1 VLRAELLT
9 AVQCRLAEA
18 GLGGPTP
25 AYSFYFSYDG
35 SQAATTAYRGYY
47 AQGDLP
53 AGECTREPGEMAYTR
68 DGLTGTLRCY
78 EDAEGYRVFAWT
90 ADELAIVASVADRTM
105 SYSELARWWKVAGP
119 LR

>member
-1 VLRAELLT
+1 MLRAKLLI
-9 AVQCRLAEA
+9 AVQCRLADA
-18 GLGGPTP
+18 GLGGTAP

-35 SQAATTAYRGYY
+35 GQAATTAYRGYY
-47 AQGDLP
+47 AQADLP
-53 AGECTREPGEMAYTR
+53 PGDCTREPGEMPYTR
-68 DGLTGTLRCY
+68 DGITGTLRCY

-105 SYSELARWWKVAGP
+105 SYAELTQWWNHAGP